1 MSFIIMWRRL
11 QRRHGLKCVV
21 FYLLNTGIFL
31 SSPAER
37 MDVKSAFFLCAHVD
51 VRTYG
56 LRDGPIPHPGG
67 TTKYV

>member
-11 QRRHGLKCVV
+11 QRRHGLKFVV
-21 FYLLNTGIFL
+21 FYRLNTGIFL

-37 MDVKSAFFLCAHVD
+37 MDVRLPFLCAHVD

-56 LRDGPIPHPGG
+56 PRDGPIPHPGG